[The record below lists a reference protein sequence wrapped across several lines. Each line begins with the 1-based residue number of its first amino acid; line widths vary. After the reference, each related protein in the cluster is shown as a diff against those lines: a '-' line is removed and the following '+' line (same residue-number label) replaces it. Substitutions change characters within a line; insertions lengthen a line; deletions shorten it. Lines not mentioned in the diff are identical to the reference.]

1 MALFPKNPNEALFP
15 GGKKHFLEVIK
26 NEGGPRDLFYLN
38 PQEDFN
44 TGSVLIV
51 SEGEVALFCRDG
63 VIVQEFS
70 AGRYELETSN
80 YPFIS
85 RLFNSVSGGVSSF
98 SCRVLFIRLEDSEP
112 IRWGTRTP
120 VQVFDPQMGSPANIR
135 AYGSY
140 VIRVT
145 DAATLYRKL
154 VGNNVRSMSVGYVR
168 QQLEDVVGQEIMGAI
183 TSVMGAQAAQ
193 GRSIIDVCS
202 HAAEMAGLVEQ
213 PVADEL
219 SRYGL
224 ALQRFSISG
233 LSVPPDDPYLQLVHK
248 RAEQRAEQGVDI
260 VDRAVAQSQAM
271 GAFAAVQPNQAWQA
285 QQSVNIMGQIAQ
297 NSGGD
302 VAAAAAGLGV
312 GLGAMGAVDTMSNQI
327 AFGAMGGA
335 PGMAAPAAAP
345 APAPAAQ
352 PTPVP
357 APAAQPTPAPAPA
370 AAQCPKCGNPLPPTA
385 KFCPECGTP
394 APRDRHCP
402 QCGSRVADGAKF
414 CPECGTKLEG

>member
-51 SEGEVALFCRDG
+51 GEGEVALFCRDG

-70 AGRYELETSN
+70 AGRYELETNN

-112 IRWGTRTP
+112 IRWGTRNP
-120 VQVFDPQMGSPANIR
+120 VQVFDPLMGSPANIR

-202 HAAEMAGLVEQ
+202 HAAEMAGQVEQ

-248 RAEQRAEQGVDI
+248 RAEQRVDI
-260 VDRAVAQSQAM
+260 VDRAVAESQAM
-271 GAFAAVQPNQAWQA
+271 GAFAAVQPSQAWQA
-285 QQSVNIMGQIAQ
+285 QQSVNIMGQVAQ

-312 GLGAMGAVDTMSNQI
+312 GLGAMGAVGTMSNQI
-327 AFGAMGGA
+327 ALGALGGVPTVA
-335 PGMAAPAAAP
+335 PASAPASAAQPAAPTQPAAA
-345 APAPAAQ
+345 AQPAATG
-352 PTPVP
+352 PH
-357 APAAQPTPAPAPA
+357 
-370 AAQCPKCGNPLPPTA
+370 CPKCGNALSPTA
-385 KFCPECGTP
+385 KFCPDCGTP
-394 APRDRHCP
+394 APHERHCP
-402 QCGSRVADGAKF
+402 QCGSLVADGAKF

>member
-51 SEGEVALFCRDG
+51 GEGEVALFCRDG
-63 VIVQEFS
+63 AIVQEFS

-98 SCRVLFIRLEDSEP
+98 SCRILFIRLEDSEP

-120 VQVFDPQMGSPANIR
+120 VQVFDPLMGSPANIR

-202 HAAEMAGLVEQ
+202 HAAEMAGQVEQ

-248 RAEQRAEQGVDI
+248 RAEQRVDI
-260 VDRAVAQSQAM
+260 VDRAVAESQAM
-271 GAFAAVQPNQAWQA
+271 GAFSAVQPNQAWQA
-285 QQSVNIMGQIAQ
+285 QQSVNIMGQVAQ

-312 GLGAMGAVDTMSNQI
+312 GLGAMGAVGTMSNQI
-327 AFGAMGGA
+327 ALGAMGG
-335 PGMAAPAAAP
+335 

-352 PTPVP
+352 PAP
-357 APAAQPTPAPAPA
+357 APAAPAPAAP
-370 AAQCPKCGNPLPPTA
+370 AAQCPKCGCTLPPSA
-385 KFCPECGTP
+385 KFCPGCGTP

-402 QCGSRVADGAKF
+402 QCGSHVADGAKF
-414 CPECGTKLEG
+414 RPECGTKLEG

>member
-15 GGKKHFLEVIK
+15 GRKKHFLEVIK

-44 TGSVLIV
+44 TGSVLVV

-248 RAEQRAEQGVDI
+248 RAEQRVDI
-260 VDRAVAQSQAM
+260 VDRAVAESQAM

-285 QQSVNIMGQIAQ
+285 QQGVNIMGQVAQ

-312 GLGAMGAVDTMSNQI
+312 GLGAMGAVGTMSNQI

-345 APAPAAQ
+345 
-352 PTPVP
+352 VP
-357 APAAQPTPAPAPA
+357 APAAQPTPAPGPA

>member
-15 GGKKHFLEVIK
+15 GRKKHFLEVIK

-44 TGSVLIV
+44 TGSVLVV

-168 QQLEDVVGQEIMGAI
+168 QQLEDVVGQEIIGAI

-224 ALQRFSISG
+224 ALQRFSVSG

-248 RAEQRAEQGVDI
+248 RAEQRVDI
-260 VDRAVAQSQAM
+260 VDRAVAESQAM

-285 QQSVNIMGQIAQ
+285 QQGVSIMGQVAQ

-312 GLGAMGAVDTMSNQI
+312 GLGAMGAVGTMSNQI

-345 APAPAAQ
+345 
-352 PTPVP
+352 VP
-357 APAAQPTPAPAPA
+357 APAAQPTPAPGPA

-385 KFCPECGTP
+385 KFCPECGAP

>member
-15 GGKKHFLEVIK
+15 GRKKHFLEVIK

-44 TGSVLIV
+44 TGSVLVV

-248 RAEQRAEQGVDI
+248 RAEQRVDI
-260 VDRAVAQSQAM
+260 VDRAVAESQAM

-285 QQSVNIMGQIAQ
+285 QQGVNIMGQVAQ

-312 GLGAMGAVDTMSNQI
+312 GLGAMGAVGTMSNQI

-345 APAPAAQ
+345 
-352 PTPVP
+352 VP
-357 APAAQPTPAPAPA
+357 APAAQPTPAPGPA

-385 KFCPECGTP
+385 KFCPECGAP
-394 APRDRHCP
+394 ALRDRHCP

>member
-154 VGNNVRSMSVGYVR
+154 VGNNVRSMSLGYVR

-248 RAEQRAEQGVDI
+248 RVDI
-260 VDRAVAQSQAM
+260 VDRAVAESQAM

-285 QQSVNIMGQIAQ
+285 QQGVNIMGQIAQ

-312 GLGAMGAVDTMSNQI
+312 GLGAMGAVGTMSNQI

-335 PGMAAPAAAP
+335 PGMAAPAAA
-345 APAPAAQ
+345 
-352 PTPVP
+352 PVP

>member
-26 NEGGPRDLFYLN
+26 NGGGPRDLFYLN

-44 TGSVLIV
+44 TGSVLV
-51 SEGEVALFCRDG
+51 VGEGEVALFCRDG

-70 AGRYELETSN
+70 AGRYELETNN

-112 IRWGTRTP
+112 IRWGTRNP
-120 VQVFDPQMGSPANIR
+120 VQVFDPLMGSPANIR

-202 HAAEMAGLVEQ
+202 HAAEMAGQVEQ

-248 RAEQRAEQGVDI
+248 RAEQRVDI
-260 VDRAVAQSQAM
+260 VDRAVAESQAM
-271 GAFAAVQPNQAWQA
+271 GAFATVQPSQAWQA
-285 QQSVNIMGQIAQ
+285 QQSVNIMGQVAQ
-297 NSGGD
+297 NSGGG

-312 GLGAMGAVDTMSNQI
+312 GLGAMGAVGTMSNQI
-327 AFGAMGGA
+327 ALGAMGGA
-335 PGMAAPAAAP
+335 PATAPAAAP
-345 APAPAAQ
+345 AAPAQ
-352 PTPVP
+352 P
-357 APAAQPTPAPAPA
+357 AAPAPR
-370 AAQCPKCGNPLPPTA
+370 CPKCGNALSPTA
-385 KFCPECGTP
+385 KFCPECGAP
-394 APRDRHCP
+394 APHERHCP
-402 QCGSRVADGAKF
+402 QCGSHVTDGAKF

>member
-51 SEGEVALFCRDG
+51 GEGEVALFCRDG

-70 AGRYELETSN
+70 AGRYELETNN

-112 IRWGTRTP
+112 IRWGTRNP
-120 VQVFDPQMGSPANIR
+120 VQVFDPLMGSPANIR

-202 HAAEMAGLVEQ
+202 HAAEMAGQVEQ

-248 RAEQRAEQGVDI
+248 RAEQRVDI
-260 VDRAVAQSQAM
+260 VDRAVAESQAM
-271 GAFAAVQPNQAWQA
+271 GAFAAVQPNQAWQT
-285 QQSVNIMGQIAQ
+285 QQSVNIMGQVAQ

-312 GLGAMGAVDTMSNQI
+312 GLGAMGAVGTMSNQI
-327 AFGAMGGA
+327 ALGAMGG
-335 PGMAAPAAAP
+335 MPAAAS
-345 APAPAAQ
+345 AAAPAAQ
-352 PTPVP
+352 PAPVATA
-357 APAAQPTPAPAPA
+357 APAAQPAASAPR
-370 AAQCPKCGNPLPPTA
+370 CPKCGNTLSPTA

-394 APRDRHCP
+394 APHERHCP
-402 QCGSRVADGAKF
+402 QCGSHVADGAKF

>member
-15 GGKKHFLEVIK
+15 GRKKHFLEVIK

-44 TGSVLIV
+44 TGSVLVV

-248 RAEQRAEQGVDI
+248 RAEQRVDI
-260 VDRAVAQSQAM
+260 VDRAVAESQAM

-312 GLGAMGAVDTMSNQI
+312 GLGAMGAVGTMSNQI

-345 APAPAAQ
+345 
-352 PTPVP
+352 VP
-357 APAAQPTPAPAPA
+357 APAAQPTPAPGPA

-385 KFCPECGTP
+385 KFCPECGAP

>member
-15 GGKKHFLEVIK
+15 GRKKHFLEVIK

-44 TGSVLIV
+44 TGSVLVV

-248 RAEQRAEQGVDI
+248 RAEQRVDI
-260 VDRAVAQSQAM
+260 VDRAVAESQAM

-285 QQSVNIMGQIAQ
+285 QQGVNIMGQVAQ

-312 GLGAMGAVDTMSNQI
+312 GLGAMGAVGTMSNQI

-345 APAPAAQ
+345 
-352 PTPVP
+352 VP
-357 APAAQPTPAPAPA
+357 APAAQPTPAPGPA

-385 KFCPECGTP
+385 KFCPECGAP